1 MRNHSEEIEQKIVNL
16 TEQMASDQLAKWQPS
31 NQLPSANFKGICR
44 TFTKVLESVSDI
56 WGPEVLSKFMV
67 KVSNLSYSYVFWI
80 SSISRIFLFI
90 FTGS

>member
-1 MRNHSEEIEQKIVNL
+1 MRNHSDEIEQKIVNL

-31 NQLPSANFKGICR
+31 NQLPSSNFKGICR

-67 KVSNLSYSYVFWI
+67 KVSILDTLC
-80 SSISRIFLFI
+80 SRNFQNVKLRLDFVEM
-90 FTGS
+90 